1 MPGVCC
7 VQGDVKGCHRPLPPQ
22 KSHLEHIVWAAVL
35 VDPLCRLALVV
46 GACLCQHDLL
56 KVPLIV
62 VHVAHAHLQE
72 KVREIKAAVM
82 ECWVR
87 GVGVLGLVSAKV
99 VQGH

>member
-1 MPGVCC
+1 
-7 VQGDVKGCHRPLPPQ
+7 
-22 KSHLEHIVWAAVL
+22 
-35 VDPLCRLALVV
+35 
-46 GACLCQHDLL
+46 
-56 KVPLIV
+56 V